1 MLRDKSLIP
10 LSHQH
15 HNALA
20 LCVLTERS
28 LAADASAANIAKLAT
43 RVIDRYELEMVN
55 HFELEETVLFP
66 RLPAD
71 AVRQF
76 IADHRRMTGLV
87 EQLRVDPTAEALREF
102 SSLLRQ
108 HVRSEENDLFQRA
121 QESLPRPVLDEI
133 GEVLDRQAVRVCLTF
148 SADSPSESS
157 CGDESTRA

>member
-28 LAADASAANIAKLAT
+28 LAADTSEANIAKLAA

-66 RLPAD
+66 HLPPG
-71 AVRQF
+71 AVEQF
-76 IADHRRMTGLV
+76 IAEHRRMTGLV
-87 EQLRVDPTAEALREF
+87 EQLRVDPTADALREF
-102 SSLLRQ
+102 IALLRQ

-121 QESLPRPVLDEI
+121 QETIPRPVLDEI
-133 GEVLDRQAVRVCLTF
+133 GEVMDRKAVRICL
-148 SADSPSESS
+148 
-157 CGDESTRA
+157 

>member
-1 MLRDKSLIP
+1 MLRDKSLVP

-28 LAADASAANIAKLAT
+28 LAADTSAANIAKLAK

-66 RLPAD
+66 RLPAE
-71 AVRQF
+71 AVEQF
-76 IADHRRMTGLV
+76 IAEHRRMTSLV
-87 EQLRVDPTAEALREF
+87 EQLRVEPTVDALRDF
-102 SSLLRQ
+102 SSLLRH

-121 QESLPRPVLDEI
+121 QESLPRSVLDEI
-133 GEVLDRQAVRVCLTF
+133 GEVLDRQAVRICL
-148 SADSPSESS
+148 
-157 CGDESTRA
+157 

>member
-1 MLRDKSLIP
+1 MLRDKALIP

-28 LAADASAANIAKLAT
+28 LATDASAANIAKLAA

-71 AVRQF
+71 AVEPL
-76 IADHRRMTGLV
+76 IADHHRMTGLV
-87 EQLRVDPTAEALREF
+87 EQLGVTPTAETLQEF
-102 SSLLRQ
+102 VALLRR

-133 GEVLDRQAVRVCLTF
+133 GEVLDRQAVRICLTF
-148 SADSPSESS
+148 TADSPSESFS
-157 CGDESTRA
+157 ADGSKEA